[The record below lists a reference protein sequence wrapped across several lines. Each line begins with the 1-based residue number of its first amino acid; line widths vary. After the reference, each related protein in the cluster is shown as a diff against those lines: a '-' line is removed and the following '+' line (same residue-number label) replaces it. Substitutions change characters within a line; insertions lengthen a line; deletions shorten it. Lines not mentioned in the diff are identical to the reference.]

1 MECSLN
7 LDLCIHWLQHIEFEW
22 CVRVFGR
29 YYLTNWSLELMLA
42 RALTDG
48 QIACGDVARCMLR
61 DTVGQVQH
69 TTVRCFI

>member
-1 MECSLN
+1 
-7 LDLCIHWLQHIEFEW
+7 
-22 CVRVFGR
+22 
-29 YYLTNWSLELMLA
+29 MLA